1 MKKLYVLI
9 CSLSLILCS
18 SCFEN
23 SNEKKLKQG
32 ERCYISEECFGATS
46 ESNFDELNKVSNRK
60 DMSRLK
66 EMILEGSIYILNKS
80 DLCTVLD
87 LKFGKCKLRVERDSG
102 SFNVW
107 VSSEFVMPNTL
118 KSNNEKKIETKE
130 IDSTQPKATLK
141 PLKFKKGETIVGT
154 TWECSSSDFDEILTL
169 TFITESKVTLS
180 SKSFGKITQSY
191 TFEYPDITFIPE
203 KSAKSYGHIVYHK
216 LIVDGS
222 YKYVC
227 VKKSMLSWINE

>member
-9 CSLSLILCS
+9 CSLCLIIFS

-32 ERCYISEECFGATS
+32 ERCFISEECFGATT

-60 DMSRLK
+60 DMIRLK

-80 DLCTVLD
+80 DLCTVLE
-87 LKFGKCKLRVERDSG
+87 LKFGKCKLRVNRDSG
-102 SFNVW
+102 SFNIW
-107 VSSEFVMPNTL
+107 VSSEFVTADTSI
-118 KSNNEKKIETKE
+118 SNNEKIIDTKE
-130 IDSTQPKATLK
+130 TNSTQPKATRK
-141 PLKFKKGETIVGT
+141 PLDFKKGETIVGT
-154 TWECSSSDFDEILTL
+154 TWECNSSDFDEILTL
-169 TFITESKVTLS
+169 TFITESQVTLS
-180 SKSFGKITQSY
+180 SKSFGKITQNY
-191 TFEYPDITFIPE
+191 TFEYPDVTFIPE

-216 LIVDGS
+216 LTVDGT

-227 VKKSMLSWINE
+227 VQKSMLSYIKK